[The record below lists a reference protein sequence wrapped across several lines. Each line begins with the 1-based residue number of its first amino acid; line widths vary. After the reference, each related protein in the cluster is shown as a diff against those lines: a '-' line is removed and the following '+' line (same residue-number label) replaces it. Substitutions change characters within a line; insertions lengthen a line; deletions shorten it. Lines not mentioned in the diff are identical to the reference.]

1 MVRGVLRGRRVGTGS
16 DVVRVAPGERGAAQ
30 SIAAGLR
37 AASEGQ
43 TVLVA
48 PGLYHEQLLVD
59 SPVRLRA
66 ERGPGSVSLVPRTS
80 LRITAGAT
88 LTDLTLAGT
97 DPAEPLLRI
106 EDGSAELV
114 RCVLQ
119 GGRIETTGESR
130 PVLRDCRLTGARLAG
145 LYATGGTVVLLERC
159 VVTDV
164 DGIGVVAGESAQA
177 TLRDTW
183 IGPVT
188 GSGVRARGTARLD
201 LAGGTVVAAGRN
213 GILAEEA
220 ASVTGRDVAV
230 SRSGGDSVF
239 ASGTTRV
246 ELTGCRLTDPA
257 GAGVV
262 AADRSQLALS
272 RCDVDRAGAT
282 GVVCRDEAEVGV
294 VAGAVRGCAGNGL
307 IVTDQGVV
315 TLTDTV
321 LGDST
326 YSVLHVGGTGRLT
339 ATGVWVGPS
348 AEHGLHAIGAGRA
361 ELTGGRVHGCG
372 LAGVSTAD
380 SAEVTATG
388 TVLAANRNGVVVGAD
403 RPVRLTGCVVDAS
416 GRAGVQVG
424 VGATVELTD
433 CRIDRAGT
441 AGIVFEQ
448 ESGGTVDRC
457 AVHDAEGSGI
467 VVWTGA
473 KPQVTATSC
482 TTGAK
487 NALFVAE
494 GGGGRFVDCV
504 FTASTYPAIHVGAG
518 ATPAVVRARIRD
530 TELDVDVDPQAK
542 PVFEE
547 IRLTEVTR
555 SLLPPAALAAGGQP
569 GNLAATGAPAT
580 PAAPATEA
588 AAGAEV
594 AVPTEADLP
603 ELLAELDSLV
613 GLDRVKQDVQA
624 QIKLMQ
630 TVRRRQEAG
639 LASPPLSRHL
649 VFAGNPGTGKTTV
662 ARLYGRLL
670 AALGMLER
678 GHLVEADRTSMVG
691 EYVGH
696 TGPRTQAVFRR
707 ALGGVLFIDEAYSLV
722 PPGHSNDFGQEAI
735 ATLVKLMEDHRDD
748 VVVIVAGYPLEMSR
762 FVASNPGLASRFSRT
777 LTFEDYG
784 PAELTDIVEA
794 QCRRHEYQLGDDAR
808 SAVHA
813 LFAGMAHGHGFGNGR
828 AARQVFQR
836 MTEHQAQRVADLAD
850 PSTDDLLRLTASDVP
865 AAGSVA

>member
-1 MVRGVLRGRRVGTGS
+1 MMARGLLGGRRVGAGS
-16 DVVRVAPGERGAAQ
+16 DVVRVSPGQRGAAQ
-30 SIAAGLR
+30 SVAAGLR
-37 AASEGQ
+37 AASDGQ

-48 PGLYHEQLLVD
+48 PGLYHEELFVD
-59 SPVRLRA
+59 SAVRLRA
-66 ERGPGSVSLVPRTS
+66 ERGPGSVSLVSRTPV
-80 LRITAGAT
+80 RITAAAT
-88 LTDLTLAGT
+88 LIDLTLAGAE
-97 DPAEPLLRI
+97 PAEPLLRI
-106 EDGSAELV
+106 EDGGAELV
-114 RCVLQ
+114 GCGLH
-119 GGRIETTGESR
+119 GGRVEVTGQAR

-145 LYATGGTVVLLERC
+145 LYATGNAVVLLERC

-164 DGIGVVAGESAQA
+164 DGIGVVAGESAQT

-183 IGPVT
+183 IDSVT
-188 GSGVRARGTARLD
+188 GSGVRARGTARIE
-201 LAGGTVVAAGRN
+201 LARCTVVAAGRN
-213 GILAEEA
+213 GIRAEES
-220 ASVTGRDVAV
+220 ASVIGLDVAV

-239 ASGTTRV
+239 AFGAARV
-246 ELTGCRLTDPA
+246 DLTGCWLTDPVTA
-257 GAGVV
+257 AVV
-262 AADRSQLALS
+262 AADRSRLALT
-272 RCDVDRAGAT
+272 RCDVSRAGAT
-282 GVVCRDEAEVGV
+282 GVVCRDQAEIGIS
-294 VAGAVRGCAGNGL
+294 AGSVRGCAGNGIL
-307 IVTDQGVV
+307 VTDHGTV
-315 TLTDTV
+315 TLTDTA
-321 LGDST
+321 LSDTT
-326 YSVLHVGGTGRLT
+326 YSVLHVGGAGRLT
-339 ATGVWVGPS
+339 ATGALVGPS
-348 AEHGLHAIGAGRA
+348 AEHGLHAIGSGSV
-361 ELTGGRVHGCG
+361 ELTGGWVRGCG
-372 LAGVSTAD
+372 LAGVNTAD
-380 SAEVTATG
+380 SAEVTATN
-388 TVLAANRNGVVVGAD
+388 TVLAGNRNGVVVGSD

-448 ESGGTVDRC
+448 DSGGTVERC
-457 AVHDAEGSGI
+457 AVRAAEGSGI

-473 KPQVTATSC
+473 NPQVTGTSC
-482 TTGAK
+482 TAGAK

-494 GGGGRFVDCV
+494 GGGGRYVDCV
-504 FTASTYPAIHVGAG
+504 FTDSAYPAIHVGPT
-518 ATPAVVRARIRD
+518 ATPTVVRARIRD
-530 TELDVDVDPQAK
+530 TELDVDVDPQAR

-547 IRLTEVTR
+547 IRLTEVAR
-555 SLLPPAALAAGGQP
+555 SLLPPTALAASGEP
-569 GNLAATGAPAT
+569 GVPAVAGASAAGVSLADPT
-580 PAAPATEA
+580 PTEA
-588 AAGAEV
+588 AR
-594 AVPTEADLP
+594 PTEADLP
-603 ELLAELDSLV
+603 GLLAELDALV

-630 TVRRRQEAG
+630 TVRRRREAG
-639 LASPPLSRHL
+639 LAAPPLSRHL

-678 GHLVEADRTSMVG
+678 GHLVEADRTTMVG

-722 PPGHSNDFGQEAI
+722 PPGHTNDFGQEAI
-735 ATLVKLMEDHRDD
+735 ATLVKLMEDHRDE

-762 FVASNPGLASRFSRT
+762 FIASNPGLASRFSRT

-784 PAELTDIVEA
+784 STELTDIVEA
-794 QCRRHEYQLGDDAR
+794 QCRQHEYQLADDAR
-808 SAVHA
+808 VAVHD
-813 LFAGMAHGHGFGNGR
+813 LFAAINHGHGFGNGR

>member
-1 MVRGVLRGRRVGTGS
+1 MLRGRRAGAGP

-37 AASEGQ
+37 AAADGQ

-48 PGLYHEQLLVD
+48 PGRYHEDLLVD
-59 SPVRLRA
+59 TAVRLRA
-66 ERGPGSVSLVPRTS
+66 ERGPGSVSLVPREPV
-80 LRITAGAT
+80 RITATAT
-88 LTDLTLAGT
+88 LTDLTLAGA
-97 DPAEPLLRI
+97 DPGEPLLRI
-106 EDGSAELV
+106 EDGGVELV
-114 RCVLQ
+114 GCALL
-119 GGRIETTGESR
+119 GGRIEVTGQAR

-145 LYATGGTVVLLERC
+145 LYATGGTVVLFERC

-164 DGIGVVAGESAQA
+164 DGIGVVAGESAQV

-188 GSGVRARGTARLD
+188 GSGVRARGAARFELV
-201 LAGGTVVAAGRN
+201 GGTVVAPGRN
-213 GILAEEA
+213 GIRAEES
-220 ASVTGRDVAV
+220 ASVTGRDVTV
-230 SRSGGDSVF
+230 SRSGGDAVF
-239 ASGTTRV
+239 ASGVARV
-246 ELTGCRLTDPA
+246 ELTECRLAAPVA
-257 GAGVV
+257 AGVV
-262 AADRSQLALS
+262 AADRSRLVLTH
-272 RCDVDRAGAT
+272 CDVQRAGAT
-282 GVVCRDEAEVGV
+282 GVVCRDEAEVDL
-294 VAGAVRGCAGNGL
+294 VAGSVRGCAGNGL
-307 IVTDQGVV
+307 FVTDHGVV
-315 TLTDTV
+315 TLADTV

-326 YSVLHVGGTGRLT
+326 YSVLHVGGSGRLT
-339 ATGVWVGPS
+339 ATDVWVGPT
-348 AEHGLHAIGAGRA
+348 AEHGLHAIGAGSA

-372 LAGVSTAD
+372 LAGLSTAD
-380 SAEVTATG
+380 RAEVTATG
-388 TVLAANRNGVVVGAD
+388 TVLAANRNGVVVGGD
-403 RPVRLTGCVVDAS
+403 RPARLTGCVVDAS

-424 VGATVELTD
+424 VGAAVELTD

-448 ESGGTVDRC
+448 DSGGTVDRC

-473 KPQVTATSC
+473 NPQVTATSC
-482 TTGAK
+482 ADGAK

-494 GGGGRFVDCV
+494 GGGGRYLDCV
-504 FTASTYPAIHVGAG
+504 FAASAYPAIHVGAG
-518 ATPAVVRARIRD
+518 ATPTVVRARIRD
-530 TELDVDVDPQAK
+530 TDLDVDVDPQAR

-547 IRLTEVTR
+547 IRLTDVPR
-555 SLLPPAALAAGGQP
+555 SLLPPAALAAGGH
-569 GNLAATGAPAT
+569 
-580 PAAPATEA
+580 PAAPA
-588 AAGAEV
+588 AAGTAAPATAGTPGSTAAAEV

-603 ELLAELDSLV
+603 ELLAELDALV

-670 AALGMLER
+670 AAMGMLER
-678 GHLVEADRTSMVG
+678 GHLVEADRTTMVG

-722 PPGHSNDFGQEAI
+722 PPGHTNDFGQEAI

-748 VVVIVAGYPLEMSR
+748 VVVIVAGYPVEMGR

-784 PAELTDIVEA
+784 PTELTDIVEA
-794 QCRRHEYQLGDDAR
+794 QCRRHEYQLADDAR
-808 SAVHA
+808 AAVHA
-813 LFAGMAHGHGFGNGR
+813 LFAAIDHGHGFGNGR

-865 AAGSVA
+865 TVGSVA